1 MSINMKEVMNTEQK
15 NITQN
20 DRLKCT
26 NFEV

>member
-1 MSINMKEVMNTEQK
+1 MSINMKETMNTEQK
-15 NITQN
+15 YITQN

>member
-1 MSINMKEVMNTEQK
+1 MSINMKEAMNTEQK